1 MAEVKWIKLATNI
14 FDNKK
19 IKKLRRLPSGNNLL
33 LIWIMLLTLAG
44 KCNNNGM
51 IYITETLPYTDEDLA
66 DELGFDVP
74 TLKLATDALLSL
86 GMISIDDKGFITVS
100 GWEEHQNIEGLD
112 KIRESKRLA
121 QAKWRA
127 KQKALSEKSVVDTT
141 VDSTKI
147 KNNNAEVE
155 VDEEEEKERRIRLD
169 TTAVAVVEE
178 ENDNGNSKNGEEKNS
193 DDVLQPFK
201 GLVMLSENQIADLL
215 DKMGLQAFD
224 YYIDKLSNFISEKNA
239 NVKNHYATILKWYRE
254 DTKIEGD

>member
-1 MAEVKWIKLATNI
+1 MAEVKWIKLATSI

-19 IKKLRRLPSGNNLL
+19 IKKLRRLPAGNNLL
-33 LIWIMLLTLAG
+33 LIWIMLLTIAG

-86 GMISIDDKGFITVS
+86 GMISIDNKGFITIS

-121 QAKWRA
+121 QARWRA
-127 KQKALSEKSVVDTT
+127 KQKALSEKSIVDTT
-141 VDSTKI
+141 VDSTEI
-147 KNNNAEVE
+147 KSNNAEVE
-155 VDEEEEKERRIRLD
+155 VDKEEERRIRLD

-178 ENDNGNSKNGEEKNS
+178 ESGNGNGGNSEKINP
-193 DDVLQPFK
+193 DDVLQTFK
-201 GLVMLSENQIADLL
+201 GVVMLSENQIADLL
-215 DKMGLQAFD
+215 DKMGLEAFD
-224 YYIDKLSNFISEKNA
+224 YYIDKLSNFITEKKA

-254 DTKIEGD
+254 DTKIEGG

>member
-1 MAEVKWIKLATNI
+1 MAEVKWIKLATSI

-19 IKKLRRLPSGNNLL
+19 IKKLRRLPAGNNLL
-33 LIWIMLLTLAG
+33 LIWIMLLTIAG

-74 TLKLATDALLSL
+74 TLKLATDALLNL
-86 GMISIDDKGFITVS
+86 GMISIDNKGFITIS

-121 QAKWRA
+121 QARWRA
-127 KQKALSEKSVVDTT
+127 KQKALSEKSIVDTT
-141 VDSTKI
+141 VDSTEI
-147 KNNNAEVE
+147 KSNNAEVE
-155 VDEEEEKERRIRLD
+155 VDKEEERRIRLD

-178 ENDNGNSKNGEEKNS
+178 ESGNGNGGNSEKINP
-193 DDVLQPFK
+193 DDVLQTFK
-201 GLVMLSENQIADLL
+201 GVVMLSENQIADLL
-215 DKMGLQAFD
+215 DKMGLEAFD
-224 YYIDKLSNFISEKNA
+224 YYIDKLSNFITEKKA

-254 DTKIEGD
+254 DTKIEGG